1 MINKHL
7 LHAILRQNFKSF
19 VIKVFNEVSPSD
31 HYLDNW
37 HIDVICQAI
46 TEMIFHKNNR
56 LIVNIPPRYMKS
68 IICSVALPA
77 YLLGLDP
84 KTNIICVSYSDDL
97 ASKFANDCRKVIQ
110 TAWYNELFP
119 ETKLSNYRK
128 AINDFETSVGGGRMA
143 TSIGGTLTGRG
154 ADWIIIDDPL
164 KPSEA
169 MSDSQREK
177 VNDWYGSTLYSRL
190 NDKVRG
196 KILLIMQRL
205 HQNDLTGYLLESKAD
220 FQHIKLPV
228 IAEHDEE
235 WILNNHISG
244 KQRVVFRAKGELLH
258 PQRENMDVISDL
270 RKNLGEY
277 GFAGQYQQR
286 PTPLEG
292 GLIKNSWLHFYNHL
306 PDKLTHIVLS
316 WDTAAKTGEHNA
328 YSACVVLGVD
338 ANKQIY
344 MLDCFRDRLE
354 FPRLVQK
361 MSQMH
366 EQMRQKYAGAKIE
379 TLIEDASSGTQAI
392 QQLRM
397 SNPKFKI
404 VPIRAVQDK
413 ISRLVGVS
421 SYIEN
426 ETCLFPAVT
435 GYWWQDFKN
444 ELLLFPNS
452 TFKDQCDALSQ
463 GIEYATTA
471 LLKSS
476 QFYWGCVG
484 C

>member
-1 MINKHL
+1 MTYKQL
-7 LHAILRQNFKSF
+7 LYAILRQDFKSF
-19 VIKVFNEVSPSD
+19 IIKAFNEVSPND

-46 TEMIFHKNNR
+46 TDMISGKNNR
-56 LIVNIPPRYMKS
+56 LIINIPPRYLKS

-77 YLLGLDP
+77 YLLGLNP

-97 ASKFANDCRKVIQ
+97 ASKFANDCRNVILSS
-110 TAWYNELFP
+110 WYKELFP
-119 ETKLSNYRK
+119 KTQLSNSRK
-128 AINDFETSVGGGRMA
+128 AINDFETSLGGGRMA

-154 ADWIIIDDPL
+154 ADCIIIDDPL

-169 MSDSQREK
+169 MSDTQREK

-190 NDKVRG
+190 NDKATG

-205 HQNDLTGYLLESKAD
+205 HQNDLTGYLLETKAA
-220 FQHIKLPV
+220 FEHIKLPV
-228 IAEHDEE
+228 IAENDEE
-235 WILNNHISG
+235 WILNNHILK
-244 KQRVVFRAKGELLH
+244 KQRIVCRAKGELLH
-258 PQRENMDVISDL
+258 PQRENLDIISDL

-286 PTPLEG
+286 PVPLEG
-292 GLIKNSWLHFYNHL
+292 GLIKSNWLHFYDQL
-306 PDKLTHIVLS
+306 PNKLKHIVLS

-328 YSACVVLGVD
+328 YSACVVLGID
-338 ANKQIY
+338 AAKQIY
-344 MLDCFRDRLE
+344 MLDCYRDRLE
-354 FPRLVQK
+354 FPKLIQK
-361 MSQMH
+361 MSHMHTQMK
-366 EQMRQKYAGAKIE
+366 QKYASAKIE

-397 SNPKFKI
+397 SNPKFRIIPVK
-404 VPIRAVQDK
+404 AVQDK
-413 ISRLVGVS
+413 VSRLVGIS

-426 ETCLFPAVT
+426 GTCLFPAFT
-435 GYWWQDFKN
+435 GHWWLDFKT

-471 LLKSS
+471 IIKSS

-484 C
+484 